1 VLVDLHI
8 VPNAKKSEIVGT
20 HGDALKVRVA
30 APPVDGAANDEICR
44 FIAKLVGVPRSAVTI
59 VRGQT
64 SKAKTV
70 SVAGASLQKVQA
82 VLITP

>member
-1 VLVDLHI
+1 MVDLHI

>member
-1 VLVDLHI
+1 MLVDLHI